1 MEAMSFNVRSM
12 VFWNFSALNR
22 VEKVSFSVSQCS
34 MDRMNTSIMD
44 DDVRV
49 KDAVLDNW

>member
-1 MEAMSFNVRSM
+1 MEAMSFNVCSI

-22 VEKVSFSVSQCS
+22 LEKVSFSVSQCS
-34 MDRMNTSIMD
+34 MEMNNSIMD

-49 KDAVLDNW
+49 KDAVLDK